1 MLVIEKEKK
10 IWTGKRQCRVTL
22 ENDGFMYSVKVDGEV
37 FKKTVNELF
46 ALQTFNAI

>member
-10 IWTGKRQCRVTL
+10 IWTGKRQCRVTH

-37 FKKTVNELF
+37 LKKTVNKLF
-46 ALQTFNAI
+46 AIQTFNAI